1 MVILGIVGGIAPPST
16 IEYYRTVLAR
26 YRARTGRALPV
37 VIDSV
42 DTDAFFA
49 LLEADDRPAIIRTLV
64 GELERLARAGAD
76 VALIASNTGHIGIA
90 EIVTASPIPV
100 VSIVDAT
107 AAALAGTQ
115 RVGLFATTFT
125 IRADVYGTALA
136 ERGISVVMPGDE
148 DQERIQQ
155 VYFGELVNGQFRD
168 ESRLALLAIG
178 QRLHREH
185 DVDVVVLAGTE
196 LPLLLTEPERDGVR
210 YLDTGR
216 VHAEAAVEAV
226 MRLEDGRN

>member
-1 MVILGIVGGIAPPST
+1 MATLGIVGGIAPPST
-16 IEYYRTVLAR
+16 IEYYRAVLAG

-42 DTDAFFA
+42 DTDGFFA

-64 GELERLARAGAD
+64 GELERLAGAGAD

-90 EIVTASPIPV
+90 EIIAASPIPV

-107 AAALAGTQ
+107 ASALAGTT

-136 ERGISVVMPGDE
+136 ERGITVVLPSDE
-148 DQERIQQ
+148 DQDRIQQ
-155 VYFGELVNGQFRD
+155 VYFGELVSGKFRD
-168 ESRLALLAIG
+168 ESRDALLAIG
-178 QRLHREH
+178 RRLHE
-185 DVDVVVLAGTE
+185 DDGVDVIVLAGTE
-196 LPLLLTEPERDGVR
+196 LPLLLTEPERDGIR

-216 VHAEAAVEAV
+216 VHAEAAVDAV
-226 MRLEDGRN
+226 IALENGTR

>member
-1 MVILGIVGGIAPPST
+1 MAILGIVGGIAPPST

-107 AAALAGTQ
+107 AAALAGTR

-125 IRADVYGTALA
+125 VRADVYGTALA

-178 QRLHREH
+178 QKLHREH

-216 VHAEAAVEAV
+216 VHAEAAVDAV